1 MFRFLYF
8 SHIFSIRHEIAF
20 QIYFSETKFNNLI
33 CVECPVSDD
42 GMDRFACPTP
52 DRMGRYH
59 CIDDHVLCDG
69 FVDCPMG
76 EDENRDHCMFYKTVS
91 KIIYF
96 IFMSRI
102 EYFSVHVWQSIS
114 LNITVNEETKI
125 YLLKLFQNIIV
136 FIIFFF
142 LCAYVCLIGI

>member
-1 MFRFLYF
+1 MSRFLYF
-8 SHIFSIRHEIAF
+8 SHIFSIRHEIPF
-20 QIYFSETKFNNLI
+20 QIYFSETKFSNLI

-114 LNITVNEETKI
+114 LNITANEETKI
-125 YLLKLFQNIIV
+125 YLLQLFQNIIV
-136 FIIFFF
+136 FIIVFF
-142 LCAYVCLIGI
+142 LCVYITCV